1 MSGAVGHKRVAKEF
15 IENYPIPVPPLPEQ
29 RRIVGILDE
38 AFAGIAIAKA
48 NAEKNLQNARA
59 LFESHLQSV
68 FTQRGSSSPPV
79 RLGNMVK
86 RLTNGYVGPTRGI
99 YGASGI
105 PYLLARH
112 VKSNI
117 LAFDGKTFVSE
128 AFNAKNRKSILK
140 AGDVLLVQSGH
151 IGHSAVVTPRH
162 EGHNCHAMIVIT
174 PSEGQ
179 LYGQYLSWFF
189 GSPLMQRRFERMRTG
204 STIKHLNCGDVI
216 ELQVPTPSLADQKRI
231 VEEINRTHLETQRLE
246 SIYQRKLAALDALKK
261 SLLHQAFTGEL

>member
-1 MSGAVGHKRVAKEF
+1 
-15 IENYPIPVPPLPEQ
+15 
-29 RRIVGILDE
+29 
-38 AFAGIAIAKA
+38 
-48 NAEKNLQNARA
+48 
-59 LFESHLQSV
+59 
-68 FTQRGSSSPPV
+68 
-79 RLGNMVK
+79 
-86 RLTNGYVGPTRGI
+86 
-99 YGASGI
+99 
-105 PYLLARH
+105 
-112 VKSNI
+112 
-117 LAFDGKTFVSE
+117 
-128 AFNAKNRKSILK
+128 
-140 AGDVLLVQSGH
+140 
-151 IGHSAVVTPRH
+151 
-162 EGHNCHAMIVIT
+162 MIVIT